1 MAKQPQDHK
10 SNIEVAEAIVAPKRK
25 YFLPIEGVTV
35 EADDE
40 LEAAKKAKQQKEA
53 EVGDD
58 SI

>member
-1 MAKQPQDHK
+1 MKKQSKDEN
-10 SNIEVAEAIVAPKRK
+10 SNIDVANSVVTPKRK
-25 YFLPIEGVTV
+25 YFLPLEGVTV

-40 LEAAKKAKQQKEA
+40 LEAATKAKQQKEA